1 MTNNL
6 SSLKKSIEDEK
17 RYLEDIEYKMNKYGD
32 ENYRSRIKP
41 QLEKRKKRLDT
52 AQKHYKNTK
61 AKLDEIQYSAGSM
74 EYTVILIDGSELTA
88 RIIQLSDRYD
98 LALLEVNEYNCPCI
112 EPSLSLGLKQGER
125 VYTIGHPVGLA
136 HTVTS
141 GIVSGIRKYK
151 ENIYIQTDAP
161 INPGNS
167 GGPLI
172 DAFGKVIGI
181 NTMIV
186 KNTEGI
192 GFAIAIKAVF
202 DEFDLEQ
209 CKG

>member
-32 ENYRSRIKP
+32 EKYRSRIKP

-52 AQKHYKNTK
+52 TQKHYEKTK
-61 AKLDEIQYSAGSM
+61 AKLDEIRYSAGSV
-74 EYTVILIDGSELTA
+74 EHTVILIDGSELNA
-88 RIIQLSDRYD
+88 RIVQLSDKYD
-98 LALLEVNEYNCPCI
+98 LALLEVNEYNCPCM
-112 EPSLSLGLKQGER
+112 EPAMSLGLKQGDR

-141 GIVSGIRKYK
+141 GIVSGIRKFK
-151 ENIYIQTDAP
+151 EDVYIQTDAP

-172 DAFGKVIGI
+172 NDFGKVIGV

-202 DEFDLEQ
+202 DEFYLEQ
-209 CKG
+209 CKP